1 MNLLTQKTT
10 LLILALLAVDGL
22 HFVFARALREV
33 MHPVASVVWVLGIGA
48 LEVGVFAARVGKI
61 RWVTFR
67 KHAVFFLVIG
77 TLVGVSTTINYTA
90 VKFIEPG
97 VASLLSEMSILFGVI
112 LGVFW
117 LGDRLTRKQAT
128 GAMIAMIGVI
138 LITFQPGDFLRLGAL
153 MVISGSF
160 LYAWHAAIV
169 KRSGGEIDF
178 LEFFVW
184 RLVATTGI
192 LMLSAILQYQLMF
205 PPNATAWGLVIIAG
219 TVDVVISRT
228 LYYLS
233 LRRLT
238 VSIHALIFTL
248 SPVVAILW
256 SLALFGSQPTGRD
269 LLGGAIVLIGV
280 LIVTYRRTP

>member
-1 MNLLTQKTT
+1 M
-10 LLILALLAVDGL
+10 
-22 HFVFARALREV
+22 FARALREY

-61 RWVTFR
+61 RLATFR
-67 KHAVFFLVIG
+67 KHAGFFLVIG

-117 LGDRLTRKQAT
+117 LRERLSRKQAV
-128 GAMIAMIGVI
+128 GATVAMIGVI
-138 LITFQPGDFLRLGAL
+138 LITFQSGDFLRLGAL

-169 KRSGGEIDF
+169 KRAGGDMDF

-184 RLVATTGI
+184 RLVATTGV
-192 LMLSAILQYQLMF
+192 LMLSAIIQKQLMF
-205 PPNATAWGLVIIAG
+205 PPNAIAWGLVFTAG
-219 TVDVVISRT
+219 TVDVMISRT

-269 LLGGAIVLIGV
+269 LVGGVIVLVGV
-280 LIVTYRRTP
+280 LIVTFRKTAS